1 MMPKNTRE
9 KVIYRL
15 DKTHDWEKVAGLNM
29 ADTNEE
35 RFIPLL
41 HNIDAEK
48 MERFVKKMGK
58 EEKQREEQKLDE
70 ISTGEARLVNPVVAE
85 QKHAPWILKQLEGEE
100 RET

>member
-41 HNIDAEK
+41 HNVDAEK

-58 EEKQREEQKLDE
+58 EEKQREKQNWTKFPPERQSS
-70 ISTGEARLVNPVVAE
+70 STWWSLSRSMRL
-85 QKHAPWILKQLEGEE
+85 GF
-100 RET
+100 